1 VGIEAAAVYLGGRD
15 RGATLASSRRWHYK
29 KGRSMQPIGPI
40 PFIDLKRLVP
50 RIRDQVLADWT
61 ACLDNTEFVGG
72 PRVGAVEKKLASV
85 LGVPHVVS
93 CANGTDALLVALQA
107 LGVKRGMKVALPNL
121 TFWATFEA
129 VAQLGA
135 VPVLVDIDPDD
146 LHVSLDELR
155 AAHDAHRF
163 EALMLVH
170 LFGWTSSRLL
180 EIRAFCKERGVA
192 LVEDGAQ
199 CFGVEAFGR
208 PVLADAGI
216 ATLSFYPAK
225 VVGGAMDGGAI
236 TMQSKE
242 HEAFVRS
249 ICNHGRSDH
258 YSYAHVGWNSRMGGL
273 QAAFLARVLE
283 HLPEILESR
292 RTTAAWYRERITGD
306 AKLSKAVRVYGP
318 PRPAN
323 AASGIVEN
331 GYLSVLTIEG
341 KRGQDVVDALKAKG
355 IGAART
361 YPETMDVQ
369 PPAKAAGAIAHGD
382 LRRSKTFC
390 ESVVN
395 LPLFFGIREEERE
408 AVLAALSAVAVA

>member
-1 VGIEAAAVYLGGRD
+1 
-15 RGATLASSRRWHYK
+15 
-29 KGRSMQPIGPI
+29 MQPTGPV
-40 PFIDLKRLVP
+40 PFIDLKRLVT
-50 RIRDQVLADWT
+50 RFRTEVLEDWT

-72 PRVGAVEKKLASV
+72 PRVGAVEKKLSSV

-107 LGVKRGMKVALPNL
+107 IGVKRGMKVALPNL

-146 LHVSLDELR
+146 LHVSLEELR

-180 EIRAFCKERGVA
+180 EIRAFCKERSIA

-242 HEAFVRS
+242 HETFLRS

-283 HLPEILESR
+283 HVPEILASR
-292 RTTAAWYRERITGD
+292 RATASWYRERIAGD
-306 AKLSKAVRVYGP
+306 ARLGKAIRVYGP
-318 PRPAN
+318 AN
-323 AASGIVEN
+323 GASTILEN
-331 GYLSVLTIEG
+331 GYLSVLTVEG
-341 KRGQDVVDALKAKG
+341 KRGQEVVDALKAKG

-361 YPETMDVQ
+361 YPETMDAQ
-369 PPAKAAGAIAHGD
+369 PPAKAAGAIVHGD
-382 LRRSKTFC
+382 LRRSKAFC
-390 ESVVN
+390 ENVVN
-395 LPLFFGIREEERE
+395 LPLFFGMRDDERE
-408 AVLAALSAVAVA
+408 SVLTALSSVV

>member
-1 VGIEAAAVYLGGRD
+1 
-15 RGATLASSRRWHYK
+15 
-29 KGRSMQPIGPI
+29 MQPVAPI
-40 PFIDLKRLVP
+40 PFIDLKRLVT
-50 RIRDQVLADWT
+50 RIRSEVLEDWT

-72 PRVGAVEKKLASV
+72 PRVAAVEKKLASI
-85 LGVPHVVS
+85 LGAPHVVS

-107 LGVKRGMKVALPNL
+107 MGVKRGMKVALPNL

-170 LFGWTSSRLL
+170 LFGWTSARLL
-180 EIRAFCKERGVA
+180 EIRAFCKERNIA

-242 HEAFVRS
+242 HETFLRS

-283 HLPEILESR
+283 HVPAILESR
-292 RTTAAWYRERITGD
+292 RSAAQWYRERIAGD
-306 AKLSKAVRVYGP
+306 ASLNKKVRVYGAP
-318 PRPAN
+318 K
-323 AASGIVEN
+323 GVVEN
-331 GYLSVLTIEG
+331 GYLTVLTVEG
-341 KRGQDVVDALKAKG
+341 RRGQEVVDALKAKG

-369 PPAKAAGAIAHGD
+369 PPAKAAGAIVHGD
-382 LRRSKTFC
+382 LRRSKAFC
-390 ESVVN
+390 ENVVN
-395 LPLFFGIREEERE
+395 LPLFFDIREDERE
-408 AVLAALSAVAVA
+408 RVLAAFSSVVGGGS